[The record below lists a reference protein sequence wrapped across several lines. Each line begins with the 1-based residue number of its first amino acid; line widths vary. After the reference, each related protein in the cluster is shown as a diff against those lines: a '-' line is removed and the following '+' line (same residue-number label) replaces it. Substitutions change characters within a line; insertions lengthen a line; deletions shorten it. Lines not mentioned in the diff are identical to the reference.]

1 MRPLSLEMSAF
12 GPYAGVETVDFTLLG
27 KSGLFLVTGDTGA
40 GKTTLFDAISFAL
53 YGVATGGSKRRTGK
67 SFRSD
72 FADPT
77 ADTWVQFTF
86 QHAGKTYVLRR
97 SPEYFKPG
105 RKTPCIPDAEMHCDD
120 GRSWTKVETV
130 TAAVEELLG
139 LNAAQFAQVAMIAQ
153 GDFLSILR
161 ADSNTRAAIF
171 RRIFDTHLYES
182 VTQLLKEYRDEAKRR
197 HLSAGESYVQLAA
210 QLIADEAS
218 LIPQY
223 AQSAVH
229 GDKLLEAVLSLRQ
242 SDQETLD
249 ALQADKAALQASLEQ
264 QQARL
269 SRAQMHNQSVQDLA
283 QRRSQLRELLSQTGT
298 HQQRVQQL
306 DAAQRASQVQIRE
319 KTFLREQ
326 QRQDQLARRLTEQQE
341 QLTRARAQLSEAAP
355 QLEAARTQAARVDG
369 LVEKQL
375 RLKQVLPLF
384 SAYRK
389 AEAAQAQQQALL
401 ETALKRKREA
411 AQVYQQLS
419 EAYLAD
425 QAGILADTLRMGQP
439 CPVCGSLE
447 HPHPATH
454 QHSAP
459 TKAQTDHAAKLRDE
473 ADDVASRTAESCASA
488 RKECESIGR
497 QLSEVIGGKEPTAE
511 LEKQCRQKYDQF
523 TRSIEECRVQI
534 EQAEKQQRKLENDC
548 RTAEALLLENQK
560 LHAGQQ
566 TACSAERSAWL
577 NAMGD
582 QGFADEAA
590 YRAAIL
596 DETQMQT
603 LSLAVS
609 RFEKELSAAQA
620 AVDSLSAWEGKE
632 LIDVQSLE
640 DSVVS
645 VKTRL
650 DVLGAQAGQLEHRTA
665 MNQRLLPALQESVR
679 VMAESGE
686 ALDVLEDLY
695 RTASGNVRGVQKI
708 PFENYILQYY
718 FRRVIHEANRRL
730 ERMSEGRFLLC
741 QKTEASLNAK
751 TGLAL
756 DVLDRHTGRVRDV
769 GTLSGG
775 ESFLA
780 SLSLALGFAD
790 AVQAQK
796 GGVQLETLFIDE
808 GFGSLDDDSLRRAL
822 EVLGELAG
830 GKRLIGVISHVPM
843 LKASISKKILVER
856 KRPAGS
862 GVRIVEE

>member
-27 KSGLFLVTGDTGA
+27 ENGLFLVAGDTGA
-40 GKTTLFDAISFAL
+40 GKSTLFDAISFAL

-72 FADPT
+72 FADPK

-86 QHAGKTYVLRR
+86 RHLGKRYTVRR
-97 SPEYFKPG
+97 SPEYLKPG

-120 GRSWTKVETV
+120 GRSWTRVEAV

-182 VTQLLKEYRDEAKRR
+182 VTHLLKEHRDEAKHR
-197 HLSAGESYVQLAA
+197 HLSASESYLQLSAQLAA
-210 QLIADEAS
+210 DADS

-229 GDKLLEAVLSLRQ
+229 GDKLLEAVQTLLQ
-242 SDQETLD
+242 SDREALD
-249 ALQADKAALQASLEQ
+249 GLQTDKAALQTALEQ

-269 SRAQMHNQSVQDLA
+269 SRAQMNNQSVRELA
-283 QRRSQLRELLSQTGT
+283 QRRHQLASLQTQT
-298 HQQRVQQL
+298 ERHQQLAQQL
-306 DAAQRASQVQIRE
+306 DAARRAAQAQQREAV
-319 KTFLREQ
+319 FLRESQ
-326 QRQDQLARRLTEQQE
+326 RLTQQKNRLSQQKQ
-341 QLTRARAQLSEAAP
+341 QLEEARSRLQTALPALEKARAQAS
-355 QLEAARTQAARVDG
+355 RVDS

-375 RLKQVLPLF
+375 KLKQVLPIFGDLRRAENALAQREA
-384 SAYRK
+384 SLAAALVQKRK
-389 AEAAQAQQQALL
+389 AAEQ
-401 ETALKRKREA
+401 
-411 AQVYQQLS
+411 YQQLS

-425 QAGILADTLRMGQP
+425 QAGVLADTLQSGQP
-439 CPVCGSLE
+439 CPVCGSCE
-447 HPHPATH
+447 HPHPARH
-454 QHSAP
+454 QHSSP
-459 TKAQTDHAAKLRDE
+459 TKAQTDRAAQLRDE
-473 ADDVASRTAESCASA
+473 ADAAASRASEACAAS
-488 RKECESIGR
+488 RKERESLR
-497 QLSEVIGGKEPTAE
+497 SQLREVIGGKEPTAE
-511 LEKQCRQKYDQF
+511 MENQCRQKYDQF
-523 TRSIEECRVQI
+523 TRTIEECRRQL
-534 EQAEKQQRKLENDC
+534 EQAEKQQRELENAC
-548 RTAEALLLENQK
+548 RTAEALWQESENQ
-560 LHAGQQ
+560 LSSQQ
-566 TACSAERSAWL
+566 TLCEAERSAWL
-577 NAMGD
+577 NEMGD
-582 QGFADEAA
+582 QGFADEPS
-590 YRAAIL
+590 YRAALL
-596 DETQMQT
+596 DDEQMQR
-603 LSLAVS
+603 LAQEVS
-609 RFEKELSAAQA
+609 RFEKEWSAAQA
-620 AVDSLSAWEGKE
+620 AVDSLSAWEGRE
-632 LIDVQSLE
+632 LIDVQTLE
-640 DSVVS
+640 TSAAG
-645 VKTRL
+645 VK
-650 DVLGAQAGQLEHRTA
+650 AQLEQLSAQGRA
-665 MNQRLLPALQESVR
+665 LEQRIAVNQRLLPSLRESVR
-679 VMAESGE
+679 IMAESGE

-695 RTASGNVRGVQKI
+695 RTASGNVRGAQKI

-741 QKTEASLNAK
+741 QKTEAGLSAK

-808 GFGSLDDDSLRRAL
+808 GFGTLDDDSLRRAL
-822 EVLGELAG
+822 EVLSELAG

-843 LKASISKKILVER
+843 LKASISKKIMVER
-856 KRPAGS
+856 RHPSGS